1 MEQNQQ
7 QQPPVFNQPQQ
18 QMPPQMPQY
27 QPRVTARPQMGF
39 LEAVK
44 TCLKKYADFKGRAR
58 RSEFWW
64 FVLFLLIVY
73 VAGSF
78 VAGLIA
84 TGLASVTGMDASRIA
99 IVLTGLLMLAFLIPF
114 LAVLTRR
121 LHDTGRG
128 GWWVALFAV
137 IGLLYGGSYSY
148 LMWPLLD
155 KMGTT
160 NPYELASLITD
171 AMMSSPVLATVLSF
185 SGMASLIMVIIFL
198 VFTVLDSKWGVNKYG
213 PSPKYQ

>member
-27 QPRVTARPQMGF
+27 QPSVTARPQMGF

-84 TGLASVTGMDASRIA
+84 TGLASVTGLDASRIA

-185 SGMASLIMVIIFL
+185 SGMASLILAIIFL

>member
-171 AMMSSPVLATVLSF
+171 AMMSSPALATVLSF
-185 SGMASLIMVIIFL
+185 SGMASLILAIIFL

>member
-1 MEQNQQ
+1 M
-7 QQPPVFNQPQQ
+7 FNQPQQ

>member
-1 MEQNQQ
+1 M
-7 QQPPVFNQPQQ
+7 FNQPQQ

-78 VAGLIA
+78 VAGFIA

-137 IGLLYGGSYSY
+137 IGLLYGGGYSY

-185 SGMASLIMVIIFL
+185 SGMASLILAIIFL